1 MTKIVF
7 RYKEPLILISRDR
20 HVVKEH
26 IVKKN
31 STSDSETD
39 SKACQALGNS
49 KCKAEKVGY
58 RPITLELSQLNI
70 NPSTMG
76 PFSTKAAFKD
86 SKLGPLTVFSLEA
99 PIKSSVDHA
108 LCSLDL
114 RDATGTERTPKQD
127 RTYIQGGVQQL
138 PPPQPILQTPGKTA
152 LLPVLP
158 SMAPLDLHQINSL
171 EKPIAS
177 DNEYSLCRLSAE
189 ELREMQNK
197 TNQLNQKRFSKI
209 LREYHNNQTI
219 LLSIRLQ
226 VESLRYAQ
234 KTPQIAKVMKEV
246 ELEFKYQKEQEVE
259 LELELQKISTRRS
272 DIYPAF
278 TMPKRYGSKGS
289 YKYERIQGIPIF
301 DPADKNTRL
310 SHTWAQ
316 LKILASA
323 PENDWSKEGMKSVL
337 YNRLKGEAVDY
348 FYEYRDFPLE
358 ELIVIL
364 SKRFE
369 THEKK
374 ADFEEQFESFER
386 SPKESLLSCIT
397 RLQYIVRRMLCDNT
411 TMEKHVMEKQ
421 FLRVKLKKIIPKLVW
436 QNIITLENTRLETG
450 ESFDLVH
457 EIQIAEK
464 SYDESFGKDLNSLN
478 TSLQKLQ
485 TSSALKQNQSKKA
498 NSSSKGLAD
507 GPISVG
513 KGQIGQIA
521 DSNQRHKV
529 RTRTKKGLTPYP
541 SPQGSRSPSYERS
554 DSYENP
560 PSKDNCLSLYGHT
573 CHDDPSAKCSY
584 CFQNYHYESDLN
596 PAPNNHYDPSYQI
609 DYDHFYQNDSNNYD
623 HAQAH
628 ENNGFDEHE
637 NDEFIHSQQDC
648 PLAYQ

>member
-1 MTKIVF
+1 MIVF
-7 RYKEPLILISRDR
+7 GYKEPFILLSRDR
-20 HVVKEH
+20 PRPSGNTTPTSMLRPICNERKIPLKTVRQTLEQKLCHILKRKMHVVKEH
-26 IVKKN
+26 VAKKH
-31 STSDSETD
+31 STSMPRKDYE
-39 SKACQALGNS
+39 ACRVLGYSNCEAG
-49 KCKAEKVGY
+49 KLGY
-58 RPITLELSQLNI
+58 QPITPESYQLSND
-70 NPSTMG
+70 PSTMG
-76 PFSTKAAFKD
+76 PSVWQRPNSTKVALKD
-86 SKLGPLTVFSLEA
+86 SNPDSLTIFSLET
-99 PIKSSVDHA
+99 PIKSNVDHS

-114 RDATGTERTPKQD
+114 RGATSKARSGPSQ
-127 RTYIQGGVQQL
+127 
-138 PPPQPILQTPGKTA
+138 PPLRHALQNSGKTTA
-152 LLPVLP
+152 FPVLP
-158 SMAPLDLHQINSL
+158 PTAPLDLHQVNSL
-171 EKPIAS
+171 EIPIAS
-177 DNEYSLCRLSAE
+177 DDEYSLYRLSAE
-189 ELREMQNK
+189 ELKELQSK
-197 TNQLNQKRFSKI
+197 TNQLNQKKFSET

-219 LLSIRLQ
+219 LISIRLQ

-278 TMPKRYGSKGS
+278 TMPNKYGSKGS
-289 YKYERIQGIPIF
+289 YEYERIQGIPIF

-323 PENDWSKEGMKSVL
+323 PENDWSKECMKSVL

-411 TMEKHVMEKQ
+411 TMEKHVLEKQ

-464 SYDESFGKDLNSLN
+464 CYDESFGKDLNSLN

-485 TSSALKQNQSKKA
+485 TSSALKQNPSKK
-498 NSSSKGLAD
+498 
-507 GPISVG
+507 
-513 KGQIGQIA
+513 
-521 DSNQRHKV
+521 
-529 RTRTKKGLTPYP
+529 
-541 SPQGSRSPSYERS
+541 
-554 DSYENP
+554 
-560 PSKDNCLSLYGHT
+560 
-573 CHDDPSAKCSY
+573 
-584 CFQNYHYESDLN
+584 
-596 PAPNNHYDPSYQI
+596 
-609 DYDHFYQNDSNNYD
+609 
-623 HAQAH
+623 
-628 ENNGFDEHE
+628 
-637 NDEFIHSQQDC
+637 SQQF
-648 PLAYQ
+648 QQRTS